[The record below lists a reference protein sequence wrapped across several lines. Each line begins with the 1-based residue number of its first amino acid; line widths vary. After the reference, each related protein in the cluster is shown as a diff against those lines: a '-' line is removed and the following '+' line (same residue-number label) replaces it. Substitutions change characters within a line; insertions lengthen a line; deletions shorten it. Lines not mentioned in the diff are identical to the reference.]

1 MRMLQVESFFR
12 DLGESGF
19 RFFTGV
25 PDSLLRDLGA
35 FLDERVDPACHVISA
50 NEGSAV
56 AMAAGYHLATGNL
69 PVVYL
74 QNSGLG
80 NAINPLLTLADPEVY
95 AIPIL
100 FLIGWRGEPGDRD
113 EPQHAKQGRTM
124 LRMLEAMELEYDVV
138 GPNADCR
145 NIIRNA
151 AESMRES
158 GRSRFLVIRKGT
170 FAPYVPSKPA
180 SGGKYDLSR
189 EEAIQLVLDTL
200 APSDLVVATTGMI
213 SRELHFLR
221 EKAGKGHRNDFL
233 SIGSMGHC
241 SQIALGLA
249 RQLPSRRVY
258 CLDGDGSVIM
268 HMGSLA
274 VAGTEGGANF
284 RHVILNNGA
293 HDSVGGQP
301 TAGFRMDFAAIAK
314 ACGYR
319 SSELATTREEA
330 ERAACRLA
338 AASGPSLLELRVKKG
353 ARNDL
358 GRPGVSPVE
367 SKIVFMKGL
376 RDARE

>member
-1 MRMLQVESFFR
+1 MLDVGRFFR
-12 DLGESGF
+12 DLSESGF
-19 RFFTGV
+19 SFFTGV
-25 PDSLLRDLGA
+25 PDSLLKDFCA
-35 FLDERVDPACHVISA
+35 FLGERVPSANHVIAA
-50 NEGSAV
+50 NEGAAV
-56 AMAAGYHLATGNL
+56 AMAAGYHLATGSL

-100 FLIGWRGEPGDRD
+100 FLVGWRGEPGLAPRD

-124 LRMLEAMELEYDVV
+124 LKTLEAMELEYDIVD
-138 GPNADCR
+138 AASDCR
-145 NIIRNA
+145 EIFRSA
-151 AESMRES
+151 AASMRES
-158 GRSRFLVIRKGT
+158 GRSRFLVVRKGT
-170 FAPYVPSKPA
+170 FAPYVPTAPA

-189 EEAIQLVLDTL
+189 EDAIRLVLDTL
-200 APSDLVVATTGMI
+200 APEDLVVSATGMI
-213 SRELHFLR
+213 SRELYVLR
-221 EKAGKGHRNDFL
+221 EKSGIGHRNDFL

-249 RQLPSRRVY
+249 RELPSRRVY

-274 VAGTEGGANF
+274 VAGSEAGANF

-301 TAGFRMDFAAIAK
+301 TAGFRIDFCAIAK

-319 SSELATTREEA
+319 SSELASTREEA
-330 ERAACRLA
+330 ERAARRLA
-338 AASGPSLLELRVKKG
+338 AAPGPSLLELRVKKG
-353 ARNDL
+353 AREDL
-358 GRPGVSPVE
+358 GRPDLSPIE